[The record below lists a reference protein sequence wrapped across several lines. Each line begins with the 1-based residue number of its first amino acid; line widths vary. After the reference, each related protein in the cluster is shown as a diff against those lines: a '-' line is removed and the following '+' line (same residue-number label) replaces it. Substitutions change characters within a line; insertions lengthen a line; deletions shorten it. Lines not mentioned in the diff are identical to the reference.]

1 MGFHRGGTPSWIN
14 NTYMK
19 YKLPSGAGNKQIFN
33 FGLIFFF
40 IPIINYDL
48 RTSSMEPHA
57 YIQEPRRLTTWH
69 INFQHLLRKWCHHCY
84 SVNFSIVGN
93 KQIFNFGLIFF
104 FIPIINYDL
113 LLLVATM
120 VFGGPSLILD
130 KEFSPPED
138 IPDYKDRIYSD
149 AFFFFLTVNQHLLV

>member
-1 MGFHRGGTPSWIN
+1 MRAYLLYGTPCLHTRTPKIN
-14 NTYMK
+14 NM
-19 YKLPSGAGNKQIFN
+19 
-33 FGLIFFF
+33 
-40 IPIINYDL
+40 
-48 RTSSMEPHA
+48 A
-57 YIQEPRRLTTWH
+57 YQ
-69 INFQHLLRKWCHHCY
+69 FSA
-84 SVNFSIVGN
+84 SVEEVMSPF

-138 IPDYKDRIYSD
+138 IPDYKDRIYSGD
-149 AFFFFLTVNQHLLV
+149 CSNL